1 MQTGEQPL
9 PPPAGL
15 VTSIAWQLGGQQTQ
29 YALEGSVFIT
39 GAAVQWLRD
48 GLGVIKNASDTEGI
62 AESVS
67 DTGGMYFVPA
77 FAGLGAP
84 HWDPYARGTI
94 VGLTGGTNRAHI
106 VRATLEAIAYQV
118 KDVFE
123 VVRSSYASEIPVV
136 RTDGGGSA
144 NQFLMQF
151 QSDMLGIPVEVP
163 EVTET
168 TALGAAYLAGLAV
181 GFWDSQPELSAQW
194 RLGARYEPQMSRDE
208 ADKLYAGWQ
217 RAMERSRDW
226 ETPG

>member
-1 MQTGEQPL
+1 
-9 PPPAGL
+9 
-15 VTSIAWQLGGQQTQ
+15 
-29 YALEGSVFIT
+29 
-39 GAAVQWLRD
+39 
-48 GLGVIKNASDTEGI
+48 
-62 AESVS
+62 
-67 DTGGMYFVPA
+67 MYFVPA

-94 VGLTGGTNRAHI
+94 VGLTAGTNRAHI

-118 KDVFE
+118 KDIFE
-123 VVRSSYASEIPVV
+123 AVRSSYASEIPVV
-136 RTDGGGSA
+136 RGDGGGSA
-144 NQFLMQF
+144 NRFLMQF
-151 QSDMLGIPVEVP
+151 QSDMLGIPVEVS

-208 ADKLYAGWQ
+208 ADKLYVGWQ